1 MHCQKETTKKIR
13 AKEADYALQVKGN
26 QKNLKGEIAAYFHKV
41 RRDNPEKLA
50 EQSDIDGE
58 HGRVIERKY
67 SLLPISD
74 WLDGIDAC
82 TDIKSLVEVSRTH
95 HQQDKESTEVSYYIS
110 SLEGDLEHLSQ
121 VIRNHWLI
129 ESHHWVLDVTFK
141 EDEGLIYA
149 EDGAKSMAL
158 FKLMWLNLIKAHPSK
173 DSIAGKRQHAAWD
186 DKFRAEILFG

>member
-82 TDIKSLVEVSRTH
+82 TDIKKLGRSEPN
-95 HQQDKESTEVSYYIS
+95 S
-110 SLEGDLEHLSQ
+110 SPA
-121 VIRNHWLI
+121 R
-129 ESHHWVLDVTFK
+129 
-141 EDEGLIYA
+141 
-149 EDGAKSMAL
+149 
-158 FKLMWLNLIKAHPSK
+158 
-173 DSIAGKRQHAAWD
+173 
-186 DKFRAEILFG
+186 

>member
-1 MHCQKETTKKIR
+1 
-13 AKEADYALQVKGN
+13 
-26 QKNLKGEIAAYFHKV
+26 
-41 RRDNPEKLA
+41 
-50 EQSDIDGE
+50 
-58 HGRVIERKY
+58 
-67 SLLPISD
+67 
-74 WLDGIDAC
+74 
-82 TDIKSLVEVSRTH
+82 VSRTH

-110 SLEGDLEHLSQ
+110 SLEGDLERLSQ